1 MTQPQASTRLPY
13 GDGRDALLSAVIAV
27 VGEKGLK
34 GVTYR
39 AVAARAGVNHTLVTH
54 HFGSIEGLLAA
65 TMEWAVQRS
74 IEETGLER
82 IVDFDEAFADSLIAT
97 VSAEPEL
104 QLFQF
109 EMLLEA
115 RRNPEVRS
123 LVERLYAN
131 YMGTVEDALKQ
142 RGLLVGDGVS
152 LAIFAA
158 LDGLMLQFLTI
169 SDPVKIRAA
178 VIQVGHLVAVLE
190 SSKDS
195 GDGTVHELQPVP
207 GGASSS
213 ALLVE

>member
-1 MTQPQASTRLPY
+1 MSQPSARLPY
-13 GDGRDALLSAVIAV
+13 GDGRDALLAAVIDV
-27 VGEKGLK
+27 VGQKGLK

-39 AVAARAGVNHTLVTH
+39 AVAAQAGVNHTLVTH

-74 IEETGLER
+74 IKETGLER
-82 IVDFDEAFADSLIAT
+82 IVDFDDQFADSLIAT

-109 EMLLEA
+109 EMLLES
-115 RRNPEVRS
+115 RRNPKVRL

-131 YMGTVEDALKQ
+131 YMSTVEDALTQ
-142 RGLLVGDGVS
+142 RGLPADDGVS

-169 SDPVKIRAA
+169 SDPIKIRAG
-178 VIQVGHLVAVLE
+178 VIQVGRLLSVLE
-190 SSKDS
+190 SSRGGGREVS
-195 GDGTVHELQPVP
+195 GELQQVP
-207 GGASSS
+207 ESDGASRFRD
-213 ALLVE
+213 A

>member
-1 MTQPQASTRLPY
+1 MKQPAGRLPY
-13 GDGRDALLSAVIAV
+13 GDGREALLRAVIDV
-27 VGEKGLK
+27 VGQKGLR

-39 AVAARAGVNHTLVTH
+39 AVAAKAGVNHTLVTH

-82 IVDFDEAFADSLIAT
+82 IGDFDEEFADSLIAT
-97 VSAEPEL
+97 VAAEPEL

-109 EMLLEA
+109 EMLLES
-115 RRNPEVRS
+115 RRNPEVRR
-123 LVERLYAN
+123 LVQRLYAN
-131 YMGTVEDALKQ
+131 YMQTVENALLE
-142 RGLLVGDGVS
+142 RGLPADDSVS

-178 VIQVGHLVAVLE
+178 VVQVGRLAAELE
-190 SSKDS
+190 ARR
-195 GDGTVHELQPVP
+195 GVP
-207 GGASSS
+207 RGSDFGIESVPEKA
-213 ALLVE
+213 ATL

>member
-1 MTQPQASTRLPY
+1 MNEPSTRLPY
-13 GDGRDALLSAVIAV
+13 GDGRDALLAAVIDV
-27 VGEKGLK
+27 VGEKGLR
-34 GVTYR
+34 GVSYR

-74 IEETGLER
+74 IQETGLER
-82 IVDFDEAFADSLIAT
+82 IVDFDEQFADSLIAT

-109 EMLLEA
+109 EMLLES
-115 RRNPEVRS
+115 RRNPQVRL

-131 YMGTVEDALKQ
+131 YMSTVKDALRQ
-142 RGLLVGDGVS
+142 RGLHADDGVS

-178 VIQVGHLVAVLE
+178 VIQVGRLVSNLE
-190 SSKDS
+190 SSSDRDDEALRQL
-195 GDGTVHELQPVP
+195 GPVP
-207 GGASSS
+207 QG
-213 ALLVE
+213 